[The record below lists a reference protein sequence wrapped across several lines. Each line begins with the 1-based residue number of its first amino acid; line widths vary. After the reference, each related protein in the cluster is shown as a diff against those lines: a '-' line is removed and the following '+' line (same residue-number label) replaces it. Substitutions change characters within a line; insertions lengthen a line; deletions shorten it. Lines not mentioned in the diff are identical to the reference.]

1 MQKQNISRRDFLK
14 STTLASLGFISLQSK
29 QIFENGKEN
38 NNFIG
43 RVLFNYSSS
52 FKQPDIKSGK
62 YRIFKFNDLLNL
74 SDPILITSR
83 AGRQEIWYRLS
94 AGDYIPATS
103 LQVVREVL
111 NKPVE
116 KINRSGQLA
125 EITVP
130 FTTAWAGGA
139 TEKKGDQIFFFGST
153 HWIYMLAED
162 REGKRFYRIIEDS
175 WNDTY
180 YIEATHMRVIPESDL
195 APIHTNIPLEEKSI
209 RINIQEQIAVAY
221 EGSEPVFLT
230 RISSGFQIGDTDL
243 STPPGIFEINYKR
256 PSRHMEHSDS
266 FGVNDNELYGVPWV
280 SYFTNTGI
288 AFHGT
293 YWHNDFSTPRSHG
306 CINLPI
312 ESARWIYLWTH
323 PVVPPR
329 EKKYV
334 SKTGT
339 EVEVI

>member
-1 MQKQNISRRDFLK
+1 MQKQEISRRDFLK
-14 STTLASLGFISLQSK
+14 SSTLVSLGFISLHSK
-29 QIFENGKEN
+29 QVFKNGGENDN
-38 NNFIG
+38 LIG

-52 FKQPDIKSGK
+52 FKQPDSKSEK

-74 SDPILITSR
+74 KDPILISSR
-83 AGRQEIWYRLS
+83 AGHQEVWYRLN
-94 AGDYIPATS
+94 AGDFIPTTS
-103 LQVVREVL
+103 LQIVHKTL

-116 KINRSGQLA
+116 NINRNGQLA

-139 TEKKGDQIFFFGST
+139 TKKKGDQTFFFGST

-162 REGKRFYRIIEDS
+162 HEGKRFYRIIEDR

-180 YIEATHMRVIPESDL
+180 YIEAAHMRVIPENDL
-195 APIHTNIPLEEKSI
+195 TPLRAEVPLEEKSI
-209 RINIQEQIAVAY
+209 RINLKEQIAIAY
-221 EGSEPVFLT
+221 EGSEPVYLT
-230 RISSGFQIGDTDL
+230 SISSGLLTGDIDL
-243 STPPGIFEINYKR
+243 TTPPGQFEINYKR
-256 PSRHMEHSDS
+256 PSRHMEHSDK
-266 FGVNDNELYGVPWV
+266 FGVNDNALYGVPWV
-280 SYFTNTGI
+280 SYFTDTGI

-293 YWHNDFSTPRSHG
+293 YWHNDFSAPRSHG

-334 SKTGT
+334 SNTGT
-339 EVEVI
+339 VVEVT